1 MLVNT
6 LRLVAV
12 LAAVTVGTDLGPI
25 DARASAAADEKKP
38 APDKA
43 NQLEGT
49 IAAVDVTA
57 NKIRIISVTKKDG
70 LKSETDQTLPVAAD
84 ARITLAGEGKQ
95 GATVVKF
102 ADLKDGMRVVVVLT
116 ADKKTVTEI
125 RAAKKVN
132 AVTIG
137 VRSVDAE
144 KRTITTTMKDKTG
157 VDRDEV
163 YAVAANAPV
172 VFADHGKGAGKQGT
186 LADVRA
192 GMGATLRL
200 SEDGKSVVDIR
211 VAAPKAQGVVKSV
224 DAVKNA
230 ITITVGAKDKAT
242 DVTYE
247 LEKGAT
253 IVLDGKEAK
262 LTEIQPKT
270 PVELLLSSKNGVV
283 GVRAGEKKSMK

>member
-1 MLVNT
+1 MSFH
-6 LRLVAV
+6 V
-12 LAAVTVGTDLGPI
+12 LKAAAVVAAVALLGI
-25 DARASAAADEKKP
+25 DSVVARAAAPGEEKKKSE
-38 APDKA
+38 DKA
-43 NQLEGT
+43 NQLEGR

-57 NKIRIISVTKKDG
+57 NKLRIISVTKKDG

-102 ADLKDGMRVVVVLT
+102 ADLKDGMLVVVVLT
-116 ADKKTVTEI
+116 ADKKTITEI

-132 AVTIG
+132 AIAIRVK
-137 VRSVDAE
+137 SVDAE
-144 KRTITTTMKDKTG
+144 KRMITTTIKDKTG

-163 YAVAANAPV
+163 YSVAANAPV
-172 VFADHGKGAGKQGT
+172 VFADHGKGAGKPGA
-186 LADVRA
+186 LADVQA

-253 IVLDGKEAK
+253 IALDGKEAK
-262 LTEIQPKT
+262 LTDLKPNT
-270 PVELLLSSKNGVV
+270 PIELLLSSKNGVV
-283 GVRAGEKKSMK
+283 GVRAGEKKPGK